1 MCGLERIFMNIR
13 IICLGK
19 VKEDSL
25 KALIDEY
32 KKRISKYANIEIIEL
47 ADESIPENCSNKEM
61 EHIKE
66 LEGQKI
72 MKQMKPS
79 DFVISLD
86 LKGKELS
93 SEEFSDTLCQI
104 PVKGFSTIDFVIGG
118 SLGIDSQ
125 IVTNSNLVLSFSKLT
140 FPHQLFRV
148 FLLEQIFRAFK
159 IMNHEKYHL

>member
-1 MCGLERIFMNIR
+1 MNIR

-19 VKEDSL
+19 IKEDSL
-25 KALIDEY
+25 KSLIEEY

-47 ADESIPENCSNKEM
+47 ADESIPDNCSLKEA
-61 EHIKE
+61 ERIKE

-72 MKQMKPS
+72 LKQVKSS

-93 SEEFSDTLCQI
+93 SEEFSDTLFQI
-104 PVKGFSTIDFVIGG
+104 PVKGFSTIDFIIGG
-118 SLGIDSQ
+118 SLGIDSN

-148 FLLEQIFRAFK
+148 FLLEQIFRGFK
-159 IMNHEKYHL
+159 KSCL